1 MTTDAPADPVA
12 PPVHREHA
20 RVVLRHATSTPGAA
34 RRFTRNHLCAAH
46 AADALD
52 AVLVVVSELV
62 TNAVEHGQ
70 PPVVLTLICN
80 VEQVVVGVHDSSTTE
95 PRRTEGEVPWYAESG
110 RGMQLVEGLSV
121 HWGVSDEG
129 PGGGTGK
136 GVWATITLDPA

>member
-1 MTTDAPADPVA
+1 MTTDAPADPDA

-34 RRFTRNHLCAAH
+34 RRFARNHLCAAH

-95 PRRTEGEVPWYAESG
+95 PRRHEGEVPWHSESG

-136 GVWATITLDPA
+136 GVWATITLDPT